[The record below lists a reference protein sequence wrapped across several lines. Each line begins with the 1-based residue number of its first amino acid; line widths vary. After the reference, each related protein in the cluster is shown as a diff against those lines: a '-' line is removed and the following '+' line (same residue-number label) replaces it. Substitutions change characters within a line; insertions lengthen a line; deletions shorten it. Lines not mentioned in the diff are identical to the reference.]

1 MSTND
6 TLRET
11 FVTFIHINCKK
22 KKKREI
28 IGLFSSVILQKSL
41 TAKFQL
47 QIKIINYLMN
57 KILFN

>member
-11 FVTFIHINCKK
+11 FVTFIHINCK

>member
-11 FVTFIHINCKK
+11 FVTFIHINCK

-57 KILFN
+57 EILFN